1 MKGLKYLIILLILAS
16 AGWSACEKTNGPA
29 DAVITVVDST
39 GKRIAGATVV
49 LRQDSVVNSTTG
61 AQAVINESK
70 VTNSSGQAW
79 FTFKLE
85 AVLNIEASKG
95 NLSALDYIRL
105 EKNEEVTK
113 TVTIR

>member
-1 MKGLKYLIILLILAS
+1 MKAMKYLIFLLFVAV
-16 AGWSACEKTNGPA
+16 AGSTSCKKTNGPA
-29 DAVITVVDST
+29 DAVITVVDSA
-39 GKRIAGATVV
+39 GKRISGATVV
-49 LRQDSVVNSTTG
+49 LRQDSVINQTTG
-61 AQAVINESK
+61 SQAVINESK

-85 AVLNIEASKG
+85 AVLNVEASKG
-95 NLSALDYIRL
+95 TLSARDYIRL